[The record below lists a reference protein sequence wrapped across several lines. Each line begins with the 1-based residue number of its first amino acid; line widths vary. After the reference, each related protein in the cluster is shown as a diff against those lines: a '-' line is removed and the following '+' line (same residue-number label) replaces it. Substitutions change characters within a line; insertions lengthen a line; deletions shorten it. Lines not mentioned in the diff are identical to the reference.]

1 MKRKFY
7 TKKQR
12 LIYGIGWFLIS
23 MIAAGLFEYLG
34 WSILTY
40 FSIGFG
46 LLSLYAIK
54 ERN

>member
-1 MKRKFY
+1 MEKKFY

-23 MIAAGLFEYLG
+23 MTIAGLFEYLG
-34 WSILTY
+34 WTILKY
-40 FSIGFG
+40 IPIGFG

-54 ERN
+54 YK